1 MDREWNNPFF
11 STALF
16 RFLAELS
23 LNRSSRI
30 NSDDPSPR
38 IALFFQFIASIA
50 QKYFILALTM
60 YQSSPSV
67 FWSSQE
73 DES

>member
-1 MDREWNNPFF
+1 MDREWRNPFF

-50 QKYFILALTM
+50 QKYFILAATM

-67 FWSSQE
+67 FLTSQ
-73 DES
+73 DG